1 MGISVTDQLLK
12 DLEVSDRGGR
22 KKKKT
27 KPGSSASEYS
37 MH

>member
-22 KKKKT
+22 KKKENKT
-27 KPGSSASEYS
+27 RFFCF
-37 MH
+37 